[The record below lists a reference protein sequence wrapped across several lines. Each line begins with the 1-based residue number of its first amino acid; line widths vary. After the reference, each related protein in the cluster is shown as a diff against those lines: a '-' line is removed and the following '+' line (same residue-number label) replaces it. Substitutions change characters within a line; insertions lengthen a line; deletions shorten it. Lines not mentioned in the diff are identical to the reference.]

1 MRIYN
6 LAGLILIVATTISA
20 CGGDG
25 IPIECTIENKE
36 FIPKTFKFA
45 PGTDCEAMRKLA
57 KEGQPLPTLVD
68 PNAVATAPPK
78 PATVQAAFKAP
89 FVSGQKGQDL
99 IPTTDKEARVK
110 ELEQKINVDSKQL
123 RDPFTS
129 TIINPVPRL
138 ETLLAKPKEQPKVRA
153 AVVVRIAPPKFVAP
167 PPPPPP
173 PDTKAADAT
182 IVTGTVEISGKIYAI
197 LTAPNEP
204 ATQVEAGQLISNGKV
219 LVKRIDI
226 NSEPPI
232 VVLQQNGVEVLRAV
246 GAPVVVTTTSNTSP
260 SRSFADI
267 GSSLPPLPENASK
280 EQLEERARF
289 LETLI
294 KASEFQLSGASPVR
308 K

>member
-45 PGTDCEAMRKLA
+45 LGTDCEAMRKLA

-138 ETLLAKPKEQPKVRA
+138 ETLLAKPKEQPRLRA
-153 AVVVRIAPPKFVAP
+153 AVVVRTAPRKFVAP

-182 IVTGTVEISGKIYAI
+182 SVTGTVEISGKIYAI

-232 VVLQQNGVEVLRAV
+232 VVLQQNGVEVFRPV
-246 GAPVVVTTTSNTSP
+246 GAAPKVAAQADTPTTTPN
-260 SRSFADI
+260 
-267 GSSLPPLPENASK
+267 PP
-280 EQLEERARF
+280 
-289 LETLI
+289 
-294 KASEFQLSGASPVR
+294 ASPTPNPTEPPAFILPTLGN
-308 K
+308 